1 MRENAII
8 KESTELLH
16 QARNNGSITKK
27 EEKTKRISKRQHQK
41 LPLSSCVD
49 MLICRT
55 QKELHSF

>member
-27 EEKTKRISKRQHQK
+27 EEKTKSYLAREYIVMEVICDSSGLTDRQ
-41 LPLSSCVD
+41 V
-49 MLICRT
+49 
-55 QKELHSF
+55 